1 MPADTNATPL
11 DSRHPTLDQDSPTT
25 SDGLQFNL
33 DDDLVGALRGGLPE
47 LHSAACSAGL
57 SGGCVDAVVGAAW
70 DPWAGFRAVEVK
82 GFPGIVTLA
91 VGVNGWDWADAM
103 LVDPRPREESYRG
116 VVAQARRWADK
127 WFPRLPQ
134 AERQAAA
141 DDAVLLLSRRLLDDP
156 RCGFRTPAWT
166 SQTVVRRNVKWRLL
180 DAAEEFDA
188 ILDLSLDDYWAAFGE
203 HGISGIDY
211 GSGAVDDRGVEAAV
225 WASALRLLTDQAP
238 GMLARKRSGAVR
250 DRLALTIQSAG
261 WVLQRGSADGPEH
274 DGEGRAEVTRHQFA
288 QDGLLVCFHGLRAV
302 APRTW
307 GAFPAQA
314 IPTRDVIAR
323 VAQRA
328 AECGDVNAPWFAKQ
342 EARRVD
348 VAKSD
353 RLLHGVR
360 SLVEA
365 MLREAAHGV

>member
-1 MPADTNATPL
+1 MPANTTATPL
-11 DSRHPTLDQDSPTT
+11 DGRRLSRDQVSPTP
-25 SDGLQFNL
+25 SDGLEFNL
-33 DDDLVGALRGGLPE
+33 EGDLVGALRGGLPE

-57 SGGCVDAVVGAAW
+57 DGGCVDAVVGAAW
-70 DPWAGFRAVEVK
+70 DPCSEFSAVEVE
-82 GFPGIVTLA
+82 GFPGVVTLA
-91 VGVNGWDWADAM
+91 VDVNGWGWANAM
-103 LVDPRPREESYRG
+103 LVDPRPREESFRG
-116 VVAQARRWADK
+116 VVVQARSWADK

-141 DDAVLLLSRRLLDDP
+141 DDAMLLLSRRLLDDP

-203 HGISGIDY
+203 HAISGIDY
-211 GSGAVDDRGVEAAV
+211 GSGAVDDRGVETVV

-250 DRLALTIQSAG
+250 DRLALTIQAAG
-261 WVLQRGSADGPEH
+261 WVLERGSADGRGR

-314 IPTRDVIAR
+314 VPTRAVIAR
-323 VAQRA
+323 VAQQAVER
-328 AECGDVNAPWFAKQ
+328 GDVNASWFARQ

-348 VAKSD
+348 VAKGD

-360 SLVEA
+360 NLVEA
-365 MLREAAHGV
+365 LVREAAHGE